1 MFFTSSGVCILKRGT
16 LLLFWFWL
24 ECSTNSVQGWKA
36 SHWQHVCHTVGIR
49 NSEGQT
55 HIFNVLLLP
64 GIYHSFIHW
73 IVVLLLLR
81 ELQSN
86 HLFIHW
92 VHDRN
97 LRILKWQWQT
107 DRTRTRKNCWYINA
121 SCRGLKTGSSIRH
134 RCQVCLLKM
143 RCGGWVIVNIC
154 FLGIYLFHEWFLM

>member
-1 MFFTSSGVCILKRGT
+1 MCILKRGT
-16 LLLFWFWL
+16 LFLFWFWL
-24 ECSTNSVQGWKA
+24 ECSTNSVQGRKA

-73 IVVLLLLR
+73 VVVVLLLR
-81 ELQSN
+81 ELRSN

-92 VHDRN
+92 VHVRN
-97 LRILKWQWQT
+97 FRILKWQWQT
-107 DRTRTRKNCWYINA
+107 DRTRTTKNCWYMNA
-121 SCRGLKTGSSIRH
+121 SCRGLKMGSSIRH